1 VRDHSAIL
9 AAYETLQKGRP
20 QAVRDGDSRV
30 GSKHNRRNRGFV
42 RVDYAGR
49 EIHFYP
55 TKFWPSVV
63 GVSVVTLRNWLN
75 RSIIVAYQM
84 HNMDVMC
91 KAELHA
97 LKGVVARWYSSRDMH
112 NAIEPAF
119 QDDLKKALAEVRLAL
134 DTLKRK
140 LPMSAAQTDL
150 LAPSLKD

>member
-1 VRDHSAIL
+1 MRDHRNIL

-20 QAVRDGDSRV
+20 QAVRDDDSRI

-49 EIHFYP
+49 EVIFYP
-55 TKFWPSVV
+55 AKFWPSIV

-75 RSIIVAYQM
+75 RSIIVTFKM
-84 HNMDVMC
+84 HGMNVMC

-97 LKGVVARWYSSRDMH
+97 LKAVVARWYNSRDMH

-119 QDDLKKALAEVRLAL
+119 QADLKKALAEVRFAL
-134 DTLKRK
+134 DTFKRG
-140 LPMSAAQTDL
+140 LPMTHAQTTL
-150 LAPSLKD
+150 IEPSTKD